1 MHDFICFVREF
12 RVLLSLFLM
21 LCVLHGLV
29 PLAVSAESPAFP
41 SDVQKAIDKS
51 EADISM
57 INAKA
62 AQEEAKVRK
71 ALVAVLIKA
80 QEKAT
85 KSGNLDA
92 ANAIKARVD
101 AENKR
106 MELPDLLAT
115 VPLDGNRFAAGIV
128 GQWKVSI
135 ASGYQG
141 MWTFTDKGVSN
152 GEGNKGTY
160 KVVKNIL
167 TVTWDIGLS
176 ETLSTYET
184 MDKAAGTSGHG
195 AALTI
200 TRVQT
205 VSQNAR

>member
-92 ANAIKARVD
+92 ANAIKARVT
-101 AENKR
+101 EESKR
-106 MELPDLLAT
+106 LEVPDLLANADT
-115 VPLDGNRFAAGIV
+115 PIIV
-128 GQWKVSI
+128 GKWDRNGKVWDFQADHTLI
-135 ASGYQG
+135 ETRNGTVLARGTWQESGKNLSATLGAYTITITG
-141 MWTFTDKGVSN
+141 IPSPDRMEVI
-152 GEGNKGTY
+152 
-160 KVVKNIL
+160 VV
-167 TVTWDIGLS
+167 GP
-176 ETLSTYET
+176 
-184 MDKAAGTSGHG
+184 G
-195 AALTI
+195 AAPGQNVLTRI
-200 TRVQT
+200 EK
-205 VSQNAR
+205 